1 MITFSKETYQGR
13 RNVLRQRIG
22 EGIIVLFG
30 NNEAP
35 YNYPSNYYKYR
46 QDSSFLYYFAQKR
59 DGLVGVIDCESGD
72 EYLFGNDIDI
82 EDIVWL
88 GETPCV
94 AELAAEVGV
103 HKTAPMAQLAVI
115 VNEAK
120 AKGRTIHFL
129 PPYRHD
135 IQIQIMDLLGIHPSK
150 QKESA
155 SLELIHAVI
164 DQRACKTAEEVVELE
179 KAAMVGYEMHVAAM
193 HAIKAGVNEMEVGS
207 IVDQVAQAHGFNSFP
222 TILTMH
228 GEIMHG
234 IPHDRILENGRLVIC
249 DSGCEID
256 SHYCSDNTR
265 TSPVGG
271 KYSQRQKDIY
281 NIVLEGHDHALT
293 IAKPGV
299 KWLDVHLSVCRIIT
313 QRLKEV
319 GLMKGDVDEAVAAG
333 AHAMFL
339 PHGLGHMM
347 GLDVHDMDSLG
358 QIYVGFDDEVRP
370 STQFGTDCL
379 RCGRRLQEGFVMTD
393 EPGIYFIPQ
402 LIDEWRAKGL
412 HKDFIN
418 YDLLETYKDFGG
430 IRLEDDI
437 LITAD
442 GCQMI
447 GEKQIPIKCED
458 VEAEM
463 AR

>member
-1 MITFSKETYQGR
+1 MITFSTQTYKSR
-13 RNVLRQRIG
+13 RDTLRQRVG
-22 EGIIVLFG
+22 NGLIVIFG
-30 NNEAP
+30 NNESP
-35 YNYPSNYYKYR
+35 YNYPSNTYKFR
-46 QDSSFLYYFAQKR
+46 QDSTFLYYFAQKR
-59 DGLVGVIDCESGD
+59 DALAGVIDCESG
-72 EYLFGNDIDI
+72 EECLYGNDIDI

-88 GETPCV
+88 GETPSV
-94 AELAAEVGV
+94 AALAAEIGV
-103 HKTAPMAQLAVI
+103 ANSAPMAALKTKI
-115 VNEAK
+115 DEAR

-150 QKESA
+150 QREAA
-155 SLELIHAVI
+155 SLTLIHAVI
-164 DQRACKTAEEVVELE
+164 DQRACKTAEEVIELE
-179 KAAMVGYEMHVAAM
+179 KAAKVGYEMHVTAM
-193 HAIKAGVNEMEVGS
+193 RNIREDVNELAVGAA
-207 IVDQVAQAHGFNSFP
+207 VDRVAQTYGYMSFP

-234 IPHDRILENGRLVIC
+234 IPHDRLLEKGRLVIC

-265 TSPVGG
+265 TAPVGG
-271 KYSQRQKDIY
+271 KFSQRQRDIY
-281 NIVLEGHDHALT
+281 NIVLEAHDHALT
-293 IAKPGV
+293 IARPGI
-299 KWLDVHLSVCRIIT
+299 KWLDVHLSVCRVIAA
-313 QRLKEV
+313 RLKEL
-319 GLMKGDVDEAVAAG
+319 GLMRGDVDEAVAAG

-347 GLDVHDMDSLG
+347 GLDVHDMDALG
-358 QIYVGFDDEVRP
+358 QIHVGFDDEVRP
-370 STQFGTDCL
+370 STQFGTNCL

-418 YDLLETYKDFGG
+418 YSLLETYKDFGG

-442 GCQMI
+442 GCRMI
-447 GEKQIPIKCED
+447 GERQIPITCDD